1 MYFVTLPFLL
11 HSSILLFCT
20 CVIHSCHMT
29 SVGCTRC
36 MVKLV
41 SNLFNSIAHVY
52 YYTRIQCTQVIYF
65 LYAIDE
71 RPTLDELLIL
81 KYTDKGE
88 KKRIRIIR
96 EACHMWKDI
105 ATFICHDRNIIRVLE
120 QKHHGD
126 PQRVLDTNICRQFHQ
141 QKTQKLFSRLE
152 RIN

>member
-1 MYFVTLPFLL
+1 
-11 HSSILLFCT
+11 
-20 CVIHSCHMT
+20 MT

-41 SNLFNSIAHVY
+41 FNSIAHVY

-65 LYAIDE
+65 LCAIDE

-81 KYTDKGE
+81 KYTDKGD

-120 QKHHGD
+120 QKYHGD
-126 PQRVLDTNICRQFHQ
+126 PKECLIQTFVDNFISKKPKNYSQDWKGLIE
-141 QKTQKLFSRLE
+141 LLE
-152 RIN
+152 DVDLETLAQDVKHALSCAA